1 MGLAAEAMAVDDGS
15 EEVDTRW
22 IEDLAQQ
29 AARRLKKC
37 GSSPAA
43 FLCEV
48 ENLIR
53 ESHQRGLSD
62 ARSVCTKLEDE
73 ARGTRPDGRFYSFP
87 LRPSLCL
94 ATMVCNDA
102 IRDFAKKVS

>member
-1 MGLAAEAMAVDDGS
+1 MGLAAEVMAVDDGS
-15 EEVDTRW
+15 EEVDTGW

-37 GSSPAA
+37 GSSPAE

-48 ENLIR
+48 ESLIR
-53 ESHQRGLSD
+53 EAHQRGLAD
-62 ARSVCTKLEDE
+62 ARAVCTKLEDD
-73 ARGTRPDGRFYSFP
+73 ARGCRPDGRPNSFP
-87 LRPSLCL
+87 RRPSLCL

-102 IRDFAKKVS
+102 IRDFARKAS